1 MALPSASTPWLVD
14 LTAVLS
20 DVRFCEGLRTLRDV
34 RLDSASEPKADID
47 TPLFPALNLPLV
59 IKK

>member
-20 DVRFCEGLRTLRDV
+20 DVRFWQILLEKSFETGLE
-34 RLDSASEPKADID
+34 A
-47 TPLFPALNLPLV
+47 
-59 IKK
+59 